1 MTSNLGSNMIQEMMS
16 KDSTTRSD
24 YAAIKEAVMTVVG
37 QHFRPEFINR
47 IDEAVVFRPLG
58 SAQIRSLARLPT
70 QSLVRR
76 LVDRGTPLPFMDA
89 APDKLAVTG
98 LDPVYGARPSLLP
111 LPELSDNPPVRLLL
125 VA

>member
-1 MTSNLGSNMIQEMMS
+1 MMR

-47 IDEAVVFRPLG
+47 IDEAVVFHPLG
-58 SAQIRSLARLPT
+58 SAQIRSIARIQT

-76 LVDRGTPLPFMDA
+76 LVDRGIALSFSDA
-89 APDKLAVTG
+89 ALDKLAETG
-98 LDPVYGARPSLLP
+98 FDPVYGARPLK
-111 LPELSDNPPVRLLL
+111 RAIQAL
-125 VA
+125 VETQIGRAHV